1 VILHVTILAL
11 VFAIGLVSVAALL
24 RRPRVIRSA
33 FLGAGV
39 CWFVTELFVFPLT
52 SYPIESMLEHRIP
65 SFYFLGEY
73 YNCGT
78 WPGIV
83 AVFSGTLLGAAL
95 EVVRGRQLGSAD
107 CWPQKT

>member
-11 VFAIGLVSVAALL
+11 VFAIALVSVAALL

-33 FLGAGV
+33 CVGAGI
-39 CWFVTELFVFPLT
+39 CWFVTELVVLPLT

-83 AVFSGTLLGAAL
+83 AIFSGAFLGAAL
-95 EVVRGRQLGSAD
+95 DVARGRQRRLNPPD
-107 CWPQKT
+107 K